1 MLLAQFGGDLLTNLI
16 WILLFFLMIFFY
28 PKMMIS
34 QVIFRLERSF
44 LLVYGLAQSSKKMIL
59 RKLPK
64 RTKEI
69 KEALNNFLEFF
80 VVEPVNLDPFG
91 IIKKYEHL
99 LNLELSK
106 FKYFVKRIAPTLK
119 ENERM
124 NLIMG
129 IIGAMNLH
137 QTAKIIRHYIEFIKK
152 TKNYQI
158 GLLIQMQMP
167 LIERISKA
175 MHKGVEA
182 FVNAWPIGDSIGA
195 FVAASISKGKPKE
208 ILEDTVLVETRLFGK
223 KVLILKAKGPGG
235 SLGKLG
241 RAVELLVKKRKIEKI
256 ITIDAALKLEGEK
269 TGSIAEGIGVAMG
282 GIGVDRSFIEEIA
295 TKNKIPLDSIVI
307 KMSNEEAIMPMKKE
321 ILEGGK
327 KALERLIKNIKES
340 EGKGYILV
348 VGVGN
353 TVGIGN
359 TEKDAKEAESKI
371 LKTYEMLSKREN
383 YWEEKPKKSFWDQ
396 LFGI

>member
-1 MLLAQFGGDLLTNLI
+1 M
-16 WILLFFLMIFFY
+16 
-28 PKMMIS
+28 
-34 QVIFRLERSF
+34 
-44 LLVYGLAQSSKKMIL
+44 
-59 RKLPK
+59 
-64 RTKEI
+64 
-69 KEALNNFLEFF
+69 
-80 VVEPVNLDPFG
+80 
-91 IIKKYEHL
+91 
-99 LNLELSK
+99 
-106 FKYFVKRIAPTLK
+106 
-119 ENERM
+119 
-124 NLIMG
+124 
-129 IIGAMNLH
+129 
-137 QTAKIIRHYIEFIKK
+137 
-152 TKNYQI
+152 
-158 GLLIQMQMP
+158 
-167 LIERISKA
+167 
-175 MHKGVEA
+175 
-182 FVNAWPIGDSIGA
+182 
-195 FVAASISKGKPKE
+195 
-208 ILEDTVLVETRLFGK
+208 VETRLFGK